1 MNPSTDSQ
9 TQTAGPGS
17 AERDALRADL
27 RRLVMETGLPPTE
40 LARRAGLS
48 PSTLNRFLND
58 TSARHVLSTRT
69 LSRLAQVTGR
79 RLDPTPPRREVGE
92 ILAPP
97 PPPGPS
103 DVPVLGHAR
112 GGQDGM
118 FFDNGLVDSYVPRL
132 HTLSGVRS
140 AYALYM
146 NSDSQEPVLRHG
158 DLLYVNPAIPPRHGD
173 DVVIEL
179 RNGEAYIKRLLRR
192 SAAQLTAQQYNPACE
207 LEFAAEDIANVHLV
221 VAVIKVRT

>member
-1 MNPSTDSQ
+1 MDQAAGVTTSTHDSNA
-9 TQTAGPGS
+9 T
-17 AERDALRADL
+17 ERDALRADL
-27 RRLVMETGLPPTE
+27 RRLVMETGLAPTE

-79 RLDPTPPRREVGE
+79 RLDPSPPQREVGE
-92 ILAPP
+92 VLPTPP
-97 PPPGPS
+97 AHGPS
-103 DVPVLGHAR
+103 DVPIMGHAR

-132 HTLSGVRS
+132 HMLSGVRS

-158 DLLYVNPAIPPRHGD
+158 DLLYVNPVIPPRLGD
-173 DVVIEL
+173 EVVIEL
-179 RNGEAYIKRLLRR
+179 ENGEAYIKRLLRR
-192 SAAQLTAQQYNPACE
+192 TTQEIIAQQFNPACE
-207 LEFAAEDIANVHLV
+207 LQFAARDIANVHLV